1 MISRYLTTLLVVLG
15 CGLIVAQEAQEPAK
29 AQEPKKSAKAQEAQE
44 EQEWNITADSIEM
57 LVDKHTIEMEGNVL
71 VEDELVRLSAKK
83 MLVHLDDDNKLKSIE
98 AFGGVT
104 VRKLDSTESAT
115 GDTGTY
121 DATSETVTLSGNCI
135 LLKDKN
141 TLTGDKVV
149 YDRKKNVITM
159 KRATITLPVKKG
171 GGSALGGFLGNDKKQ
186 DGADK
191 KQDGADKKQDRAD
204 KKQDGADKKD
214 AAPGDKKDAAPG
226 DKKEAVPK

>member
-1 MISRYLTTLLVVLG
+1 MFRYFTILLVAAT
-15 CGLIVAQEAQEPAK
+15 CGFLVAQEATEPAK
-29 AQEPKKSAKAQEAQE
+29 GQGTKETAKAKEAQE

-98 AFGGVT
+98 AYGGVT

-115 GDTGTY
+115 GDTGAY
-121 DATSETVTLSGNCI
+121 DAASETVTLSGNCI

-141 TLTGDKVV
+141 TLTGDKVI
-149 YDRKKNVITM
+149 YDRKKNVISM

-171 GGSALGGFLGNDKKQ
+171 SGNALGGFLGGDKKQ
-186 DGADK
+186 EEA
-191 KQDGADKKQDRAD
+191 
-204 KKQDGADKKD
+204 
-214 AAPGDKKDAAPG
+214 
-226 DKKEAVPK
+226 KKEAAPAEETQAVPK

>member
-1 MISRYLTTLLVVLG
+1 MYRYFTFLLLAMG
-15 CGLIVAQEAQEPAK
+15 CLLLVAQEADEAPKGQGKKEPAK
-29 AQEPKKSAKAQEAQE
+29 KQDVQE

-98 AFGGVT
+98 AYGGVT

-115 GDTGTY
+115 GDTGAY
-121 DATSETVTLSGNCI
+121 DAASETVTLSGNCI

-171 GGSALGGFLGNDKKQ
+171 GGNAFGGILGNDKKQ

-191 KQDGADKKQDRAD
+191 KEASS
-204 KKQDGADKKD
+204 
-214 AAPGDKKDAAPG
+214 G
-226 DKKEAVPK
+226 DKKEAEPK

>member
-1 MISRYLTTLLVVLG
+1 MFRYFTILLVVAT
-15 CGLIVAQEAQEPAK
+15 CGILVAQEAKETAK
-29 AQEPKKSAKAQEAQE
+29 PKETQE

-98 AFGGVT
+98 AYGGVT

-115 GDTGTY
+115 GDTGSY

-141 TLTGDKVV
+141 TLSGDKVV

-159 KRATITLPVKKG
+159 KRATITLPVKKNG

-186 DGADK
+186 DN
-191 KQDGADKKQDRAD
+191 
-204 KKQDGADKKD
+204 
-214 AAPGDKKDAAPG
+214 AAG
-226 DKKEAVPK
+226 KKEAAPDAKKEAAPDEKKEDVPK

>member
-1 MISRYLTTLLVVLG
+1 MLRYFTILLVAAT
-15 CGLIVAQEAQEPAK
+15 CGFLVAQETKEPAK
-29 AQEPKKSAKAQEAQE
+29 VQEAKETAKAKETQE

-115 GDTGTY
+115 GDTGAY
-121 DATSETVTLSGNCI
+121 DAVTETVTLNGNCI

-191 KQDGADKKQDRAD
+191 KQDGADKKQDGAD
-204 KKQDGADKKD
+204 KKQDGADQ
-214 AAPGDKKDAAPG
+214 KDAAPG

>member
-1 MISRYLTTLLVVLG
+1 MLRYFTILLVAAT
-15 CGLIVAQEAQEPAK
+15 CGFLVAQETKEPAK
-29 AQEPKKSAKAQEAQE
+29 VQEAKETAKAKETQE

-98 AFGGVT
+98 AYGGVT

-115 GDTGTY
+115 GDTGSY

-141 TLTGDKVV
+141 TLSGDKVV

-159 KRATITLPVKKG
+159 KRATITLPVKKNG
-171 GGSALGGFLGNDKKQ
+171 GGSAFGSFLGNDKKQ
-186 DGADK
+186 D
-191 KQDGADKKQDRAD
+191 
-204 KKQDGADKKD
+204 D
-214 AAPGDKKDAAPG
+214 AAG
-226 DKKEAVPK
+226 KKEAAPDEKKEDVPDAKKEAAPDENKENVPK

>member
-1 MISRYLTTLLVVLG
+1 MYRYFTFLLWAMG
-15 CGLIVAQEAQEPAK
+15 CLLLVAQEAKDAPKGQGKEEPAK
-29 AQEPKKSAKAQEAQE
+29 KQEVQG

-98 AFGGVT
+98 AYGGVT

-115 GDTGTY
+115 GDTGAY
-121 DATSETVTLSGNCI
+121 DAASETVTLSGNCI

-171 GGSALGGFLGNDKKQ
+171 GGNAFGGILGNDKKQ

-191 KQDGADKKQDRAD
+191 KEASS
-204 KKQDGADKKD
+204 
-214 AAPGDKKDAAPG
+214 GDKKEVSSG
-226 DKKEAVPK
+226 DKKEAEPK